1 MLILKILDPNQKIR
15 LWGRALPWLKLFVSE
30 IICRLG
36 EGDEICSFS

>member
-1 MLILKILDPNQKIR
+1 MEIIAMLILKLLDPDQKIR

-36 EGDEICSFS
+36 GG

>member
-1 MLILKILDPNQKIR
+1 MLILKLLGPNQKIR
-15 LWGRALPWLKLFVSE
+15 LWGRALPWLKLFVSG